1 LFILDTKIKSNK
13 KKILK
18 TSLIYLVLS
27 LSAIIINYVY
37 GLFGHGVHSSY
48 MTWMFLYPLLGGA
61 VLYLLIFLLV
71 SEITGFVAY
80 RMFYNIYNSGIATL
94 TIGSLLKGIFDIA
107 GTSSVYIAVFYAI
120 GELFVAIG
128 LVMLLVL
135 AVNLKK
141 SQV

>member
-1 LFILDTKIKSNK
+1 MFILDTEIKSHK
-13 KKILK
+13 KKIMK
-18 TSLIYLVLS
+18 TALVYLALSLI
-27 LSAIIINYVY
+27 AIIINYVY
-37 GLFGHGVHSSY
+37 GLFGHGVHSAS

-71 SEITGFVAY
+71 PDIARFVAY

-94 TIGSLLKGIFDIA
+94 SLGSFLKGIFDIA

-120 GELFVAIG
+120 GELFVALG

-141 SQV
+141 SQA

>member
-1 LFILDTKIKSNK
+1 MFILDTKIKNHK

-61 VLYLLIFLLV
+61 ILYLLIFLLV
-71 SEITGFVAY
+71 PDIARIVEY

-120 GELFVAIG
+120 GELFVAVG
-128 LVMLLVL
+128 LVMLLIL

-141 SQV
+141 SQA

>member
-1 LFILDTKIKSNK
+1 MFILDTKIKSHK
-13 KKILK
+13 KKIMK
-18 TSLIYLVLS
+18 TALVYLALSLI
-27 LSAIIINYVY
+27 AIVINDVY
-37 GLFGHGVHSSY
+37 GLFGHGVHSAS

-71 SEITGFVAY
+71 PDIARFVAY

-94 TIGSLLKGIFDIA
+94 SLGSFLKGIFDIA

-120 GELFVAIG
+120 GELFVALG

-141 SQV
+141 SQA

>member
-1 LFILDTKIKSNK
+1 MFILDTKIKSNK

>member
-1 LFILDTKIKSNK
+1 M
-13 KKILK
+13 K
-18 TSLIYLVLS
+18 TALVYLALSLI
-27 LSAIIINYVY
+27 AIVINDVY
-37 GLFGHGVHSSY
+37 GLFGHGVHSAS

-71 SEITGFVAY
+71 PDIARFVAY

-94 TIGSLLKGIFDIA
+94 SLGSFLKGIFDIA

-120 GELFVAIG
+120 GELFVALG

-141 SQV
+141 SQA

>member
-1 LFILDTKIKSNK
+1 LFILDTEIKSHK
-13 KKILK
+13 KKIMK
-18 TSLIYLVLS
+18 TALVYLALSLI
-27 LSAIIINYVY
+27 AIIINYVY
-37 GLFGHGVHSSY
+37 GLFGHGVHSAS

-71 SEITGFVAY
+71 PDIARFVAY

-94 TIGSLLKGIFDIA
+94 SLGSFLKGIFDIA

-120 GELFVAIG
+120 GELFVALG

-141 SQV
+141 SQA